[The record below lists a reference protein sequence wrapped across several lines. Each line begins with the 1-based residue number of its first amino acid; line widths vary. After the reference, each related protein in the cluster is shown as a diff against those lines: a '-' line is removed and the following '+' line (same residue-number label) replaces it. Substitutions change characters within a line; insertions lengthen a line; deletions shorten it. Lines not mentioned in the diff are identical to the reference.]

1 MLETLT
7 ALLPTFVFYLL
18 SAVLVISALGL
29 VTGKNPVH
37 SALWLI
43 LAFFTASGH
52 WLLLQSE
59 FLAITLVLVY
69 VGAVM
74 VLFLFVV
81 MMLDIDVEEM
91 RKGFWRYFPMAAL
104 VALVMIVELALV
116 YASAATHLEI
126 LNGNVALTA
135 EMSNT
140 RTLGLLI
147 YTQYLLP
154 FELAA
159 VVLLLAMVAAI
170 ALTMRK
176 RVDSQRQNID
186 EQVAVSAKSNRLR
199 IVKMAA
205 VVPSESSD
213 AANLDALKKENV

>member
-116 YASAATHLEI
+116 YASAATHLET

-205 VVPSESSD
+205 VVPSKSSD

>member
-7 ALLPTFVFYLL
+7 ALLPHFIFYIL
-18 SAVLVISALGL
+18 SAILVISALGL

-81 MMLDIDVEEM
+81 MMLDIDVEEI

-104 VALVMIVELALV
+104 VALVMIAELALV
-116 YASAATHLEI
+116 YASATTHLET

-135 EMSNT
+135 EVSNT

-176 RVDSQRQNID
+176 RTDTQRQNID
-186 EQVAVSAKSNRLR
+186 QQVAVSAKNNRLR
-199 IVKMAA
+199 IVKMIA
-205 VVPSESSD
+205 VTPIQADGV
-213 AANLDALKKENV
+213 ANLDALKKENV

>member
-7 ALLPTFVFYLL
+7 ALLPTFIFYLL

-37 SALWLI
+37 SALWLM

-52 WLLLQSE
+52 WLLLQAE

-104 VALVMIVELALV
+104 IALVMIIELALV
-116 YASAATHLEI
+116 YASTATHLETM
-126 LNGNVALTA
+126 NGNVALTA

-140 RTLGLLI
+140 RILGLLI

-170 ALTMRK
+170 ALTMRT
-176 RVDSQRQNID
+176 RTDSQRQKID

-205 VVPSESSD
+205 VVPSESSN

>member
-116 YASAATHLEI
+116 YASAATHLET

>member
-116 YASAATHLEI
+116 YASASTHLET
-126 LNGNVALTA
+126 LNGNIALTA

-176 RVDSQRQNID
+176 RADSQRQNID
-186 EQVAVSAKSNRLR
+186 DQVAVSAKSNRLR

-205 VVPSESSD
+205 VVPNKSSD

>member
-116 YASAATHLEI
+116 YASASTHLET
-126 LNGNVALTA
+126 LNSNVALTA
-135 EMSNT
+135 QMSNT

-147 YTQYLLP
+147 YTHYLLP

-176 RVDSQRQNID
+176 RADSQRQNID
-186 EQVAVSAKSNRLR
+186 QQVAVSAKSNRLR

-205 VVPSESSD
+205 VVPSESND

>member
-116 YASAATHLEI
+116 YASVATHLET